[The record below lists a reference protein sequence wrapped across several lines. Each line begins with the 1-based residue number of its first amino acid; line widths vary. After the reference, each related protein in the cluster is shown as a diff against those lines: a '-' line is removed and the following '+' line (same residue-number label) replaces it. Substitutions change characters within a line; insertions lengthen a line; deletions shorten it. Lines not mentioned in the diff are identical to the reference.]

1 MIKIFS
7 RIVTSLTNITFTK
20 DKDDELFICAK
31 FRFSSNLFAEVIA
44 SKSFY
49 KGEPGAHN
57 KEWVVSRAKMSFRV
71 GCIGSEE
78 LKAVLMNWLNQILR
92 WSSFPLNDFLF
103 SIFLF

>member
-44 SKSFY
+44 NKSFY

-57 KEWVVSRAKMSFRV
+57 
-71 GCIGSEE
+71 
-78 LKAVLMNWLNQILR
+78 
-92 WSSFPLNDFLF
+92 
-103 SIFLF
+103 